1 MEILIFVAVV
11 EAIVFLVHDSIK
23 RRELQLIREKNLM
36 IEKELY
42 KIREEILSM
51 ERDRG

>member
-11 EAIVFLVHDSIK
+11 EAIVFLVNDSIK

-36 IEKELY
+36 IEKELN
-42 KIREEILSM
+42 KIREEILDM